1 MKPDEI
7 CVPDRFLN
15 ELEPKQ
21 RAILLAA
28 LEMFLHQNHETLM
41 MYVPVNETCSVLEKS
56 LKQICLWLIE
66 ESSHLIG
73 KLSSGYPQQ
82 TLELERYLQ
91 ETLDRQ
97 KRKDRQAG
105 QMN

>member
-7 CVPDRFLN
+7 FVPDHFLK

-21 RAILLAA
+21 RAVLLAA

-41 MYVPVNETCSVLEKS
+41 MYVSESETCSVLEKK
-56 LKQICLWLIE
+56 LRQICLWLIE

-73 KLSSGYPQQ
+73 KLSSGYPQD

-91 ETLDRQ
+91 EVIDQQ
-97 KRKDRQAG
+97 KRNDRQAG
-105 QMN
+105 QII